1 MTRQYFAAL
10 EARPDDPILGLN
22 VLYKQDTRDT
32 KVNLGVGVFLD
43 EEGRLPLMAAVGQAE
58 ARLVKRGAPHN
69 YIPMSGLPAY
79 CQSLQALVFG
89 ADNEAVLSGRI
100 ATIQSLGGTGALH
113 LGAMFAH
120 LLLNLNQ
127 AVVSN
132 PTWGNHITLFEH
144 AGFTVGKYPYFD
156 PTTKAVDF
164 EGLMAS
170 LQALEPGTV
179 VLLHACC
186 HNPTGVDLTYD
197 QWTQVIE
204 VLQARDLF
212 PFLDIAYQGFGS
224 GLDED
229 ATAVRRLAA
238 AGMTFMVAS
247 SCSKNFGLYG
257 ERTGALHVVTPNA
270 KEAAVVTSILKSL
283 VRAEYSNPPTH
294 GAAVVAEILTDD
306 ALRQV
311 WVNEVTTMRTRILAM
326 RHRLKEEGDKLNAD
340 LSFAT
345 RQTGM
350 FSFTGLNKD
359 QMLALR
365 ETFGV
370 YGVTNGRICIAG
382 LNENNVSYVAKA
394 LAGVR

>member
-1 MTRQYFAAL
+1 MTHQYFAAL

-58 ARLVKRGAPHN
+58 ARLVERGAPHN

>member
-43 EEGRLPLMAAVGQAE
+43 EEGRLPLMDAVGQAE
-58 ARLVKRGAPHN
+58 ARLVERGAPHN

-311 WVNEVTTMRTRILAM
+311 WVNKVTTMRTRILAM

>member
-1 MTRQYFAAL
+1 MTHQYFAAL

-43 EEGRLPLMAAVGQAE
+43 EEGQLPLMDAVGQAE

>member
-1 MTRQYFAAL
+1 MTHQYFAAL

-43 EEGRLPLMAAVGQAE
+43 EEGRLPLMDAVGQAE

>member
-43 EEGRLPLMAAVGQAE
+43 EEGRLPLMDAVGQAE

-238 AGMTFMVAS
+238 ADMTFMVAS

>member
-43 EEGRLPLMAAVGQAE
+43 EEGRLPLMDAVGQAE

>member
-43 EEGRLPLMAAVGQAE
+43 EEGQLPLMDAVGQAE

>member
-1 MTRQYFAAL
+1 MTHQYFAAL

-43 EEGRLPLMAAVGQAE
+43 EEGRLPLMDAVGQAE
-58 ARLVKRGAPHN
+58 ARLVERGAPHN

>member
-22 VLYKQDTRDT
+22 ILYKQDTRDT

-43 EEGRLPLMAAVGQAE
+43 EEGRLPLMDAVGQAE
-58 ARLVKRGAPHN
+58 AHLIERGAPHN
-69 YIPMSGLPAY
+69 YIPMSGLPTY

-89 ADNEAVLSGRI
+89 ADNEPVLSGRI

-120 LLLNLNQ
+120 HLLNLNK

-156 PTTKAVDF
+156 PTTNAVDF

-170 LQALEPGTV
+170 LQTLEPGTV

-229 ATAVRRLAA
+229 ATAVRRLAT

-270 KEAAVVTSILKSL
+270 KEATVVTSILKSL

-294 GAAVVAEILTDD
+294 GASVVAEILTDN

-311 WVNEVTTMRTRILAM
+311 WMNEVTMMHTRILAM
-326 RHRLKEEGDKLNAD
+326 RHRLKEEGDKLGAD

-359 QMLALR
+359 QMLTLR

>member
-1 MTRQYFAAL
+1 MARQYFASL
-10 EARPDDPILGLN
+10 EAHPDDPILGLN
-22 VLYKQDTRDT
+22 ELYKNDTRDT
-32 KVNLGVGVFLD
+32 KVNLGVGVVLD
-43 EEGRLPLMAAVGQAE
+43 EEGRLPLMNAVGQAE
-58 ARLVKRGAPHN
+58 ARLVERGAPHG

-79 CQSLQALVFG
+79 CQAIQKLVFG
-89 ADNEAVLSGRI
+89 ADNEAVLTGRI
-100 ATIQSLGGTGALH
+100 STVQSMGGTGALH
-113 LGAMFAH
+113 LGAMLAH
-120 LLLNLNQ
+120 LYLNLNN

-144 AGFTVGKYPYFD
+144 AGFTTGKYPYFD
-156 PTTKAVDF
+156 PTTSAVNF
-164 EGLMAS
+164 EGL
-170 LQALEPGTV
+170 LDTLKTLEAGTV

-204 VLQARDLF
+204 VLQERDLF

-229 ATAVRRLAA
+229 ATAVRRLVA

-257 ERTGALHVVTPNA
+257 ERAGALHVVTPNA

-283 VRAEYSNPPTH
+283 VRAEYSNPPTP

-306 ALRQV
+306 ALRQA
-311 WVNEVTTMRTRILAM
+311 WVDEVTMMRTRILAM
-326 RHRLKEEGDKLNAD
+326 RQRLKEEGDKLGAD

-382 LNENNVSYVAKA
+382 LNEKNVSYVAKA
-394 LAGVR
+394 LAGVH

>member
-1 MTRQYFAAL
+1 MTHQYFAAL

-43 EEGRLPLMAAVGQAE
+43 EEGRLPLMDAVGQAE

-127 AVVSN
+127 VVVSN

>member
-1 MTRQYFAAL
+1 MTRQYFATL

-22 VLYKQDTRDT
+22 ILYKQDTRDT

-43 EEGRLPLMAAVGQAE
+43 EEGRLPLMDAVGQAE
-58 ARLVKRGAPHN
+58 AHLIERGAPHN
-69 YIPMSGLPAY
+69 YIPMSGLPTY

-120 LLLNLNQ
+120 HLLNLNK

-156 PTTKAVDF
+156 PTTNAVDF

-170 LQALEPGTV
+170 LQTLEPGTV

-229 ATAVRRLAA
+229 ATAVRRLAT

-270 KEAAVVTSILKSL
+270 KEATVVTSILKSL

-294 GAAVVAEILTDD
+294 GALVVAEILTDD

-311 WVNEVTTMRTRILAM
+311 WMNEVTMMHTRILAM
-326 RHRLKEEGDKLNAD
+326 RHRLKEEGDKLGAD

-359 QMLALR
+359 QMLTLR

>member
-1 MTRQYFAAL
+1 MTHQYFAAL

-43 EEGRLPLMAAVGQAE
+43 EEGRLPLMDAVGQAE

-311 WVNEVTTMRTRILAM
+311 WVNKVTTMRTRILAM

>member
-1 MTRQYFAAL
+1 MNRQYFAAL

-43 EEGRLPLMAAVGQAE
+43 EEGRLPLMDAVGQAE

-394 LAGVR
+394 LAGIR

>member
-43 EEGRLPLMAAVGQAE
+43 EEGRLPLMDAVGQAE

-69 YIPMSGLPAY
+69 YIPMSGLPDY

>member
-1 MTRQYFAAL
+1 MTHQYFAAL

-58 ARLVKRGAPHN
+58 ARLVERGAPHN

-311 WVNEVTTMRTRILAM
+311 WVNKVTTMRTRILAM

>member
-1 MTRQYFAAL
+1 MTHQYFAAL

-43 EEGRLPLMAAVGQAE
+43 EEGRLPLMDAVGQAE
-58 ARLVKRGAPHN
+58 ARLVERGAPHN

-79 CQSLQALVFG
+79 CQSLQALVLG

>member
-58 ARLVKRGAPHN
+58 ARLVERGAPHN
-69 YIPMSGLPAY
+69 YIPISGLPAY

>member
-1 MTRQYFAAL
+1 MTHQYFAAL

-43 EEGRLPLMAAVGQAE
+43 EEGRLPLMDAVGQAE

-238 AGMTFMVAS
+238 ADMTFMVAS

-382 LNENNVSYVAKA
+382 FNENNVSYVAKA